1 MDRNWVDLAACRGL
15 DPTIFYP
22 LTEDEAPAAKAIC
35 AQCPVAEDC
44 LEHAI
49 EHRERNGVWG
59 GATERERMRIIRR
72 RRRVRGQEVSAQAS

>member
-1 MDRNWVDLAACRGL
+1 MDRNWVDMAACRGL
-15 DPTIFYP
+15 DSTIFYP
-22 LTEDEAPAAKAIC
+22 LTDDEADPAKLVC
-35 AQCPVAEDC
+35 SGCPVAEEC

-49 EHRERNGVWG
+49 DNRERNGVWG